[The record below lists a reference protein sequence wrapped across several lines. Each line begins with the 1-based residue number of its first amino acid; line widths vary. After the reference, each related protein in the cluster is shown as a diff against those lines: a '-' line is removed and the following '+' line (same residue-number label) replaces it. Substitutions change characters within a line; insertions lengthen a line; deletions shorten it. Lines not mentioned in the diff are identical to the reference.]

1 VILLG
6 ALVAGL
12 LFGCGLLLS
21 GMTNPAT
28 VLAFLDFAG
37 DWNPALAL
45 TMAGAVLVAAPAFRL
60 VRRSYRSLLGAEVR
74 LPNRALIDSPLL
86 AGSVLFGVGWGLSG
100 ICPGPGLLLLAT
112 GTREALAFMASVV
125 IGTLVTRVM
134 LARRGRSAVTA
145 QR

>member
-6 ALVAGL
+6 ALSAGL
-12 LFGCGLLLS
+12 LFGGGLLLS

-37 DWNPALAL
+37 DWNPALAF
-45 TMAGAVLVAAPAFRL
+45 TMAGAVLVAAPAFHL
-60 VRRSYRSLLGAEVR
+60 VRRSHRSLLGAEVR
-74 LPNRALIDSPLL
+74 LPDRTLIDSPLL
-86 AGSVLFGVGWGLSG
+86 GGSVLFGVGWGLSG

-112 GTREALAFMASVV
+112 GTREALAFMASVA
-125 IGTLVTRVM
+125 IGTLVARVV
-134 LARRGRSAVTA
+134 LARRGRRAATA